1 MKGKTKSFLAAIFVI
16 ALFILVSYYT
26 RQNIEFLKELI
37 GNDFRGILIYLL
49 ITVFAIVVAPV
60 SMMPLIPIASNLYG
74 VFYAAIINIIGWTI
88 GSFIVFFIC
97 RKYGKNLI
105 KKFVSLEKL
114 YEWESRIPKKKV
126 FLTLILLRMSV
137 PVDILSYALS
147 LLTKI
152 NFRTYALTT
161 IIGVIPF
168 SFVFSYLGTI
178 PLVYQLAGFVLI
190 GFVVVFL
197 NRYTGVK

>member
-114 YEWESRIPKKKV
+114 YEWESRIPKEKV

>member
-114 YEWESRIPKKKV
+114 YEWESRIPKEKF